1 MRALPLAVLLAGLA
15 GCIVVP
21 ARRYPPPPPPP
32 PGAPP
37 PAPAAAFISEQQAVD
52 IAFGIARD
60 RGLGVD
66 HVKFARLDGRGR
78 WHVELRGHGD
88 RARVLLDARDGR
100 LLRGAFKG
108 EDHDDR
114 DERWDD

>member
-1 MRALPLAVLLAGLA
+1 MRALPLALLLGLA

-21 ARRYPPPPPPP
+21 ARRYAPPPPPPP
-32 PGAPP
+32 PPAA
-37 PAPAAAFISEQQAVD
+37 PAPVPVLISEQQAID
-52 IAFGIARD
+52 LAFRIARD

-66 HVKFARLDGRGR
+66 RVRHAHLDGRGR

-100 LLRGAFKG
+100 LLRGAFKA
-108 EDHDDR
+108 EDR